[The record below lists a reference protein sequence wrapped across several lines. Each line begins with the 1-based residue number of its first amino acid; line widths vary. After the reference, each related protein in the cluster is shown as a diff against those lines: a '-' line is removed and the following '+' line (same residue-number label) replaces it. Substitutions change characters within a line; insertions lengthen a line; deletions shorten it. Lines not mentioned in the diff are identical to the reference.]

1 MIRSERCQPLG
12 SATSRYKCTSV
23 RSNRICS
30 GIRGDEMI
38 VEDLGARAINYR
50 STSIEEYVTPSPMER
65 ASTSVMTLWE
75 AARSMSHSL
84 Q

>member
-1 MIRSERCQPLG
+1 
-12 SATSRYKCTSV
+12 
-23 RSNRICS
+23 
-30 GIRGDEMI
+30 MI